1 MEITVGIDVSKARL
15 DVHVHPLGES
25 FAAGNDE
32 AGVAELVER
41 LGRLDGL
48 MCIGI
53 EASGR
58 YERLAVAELAGACLP
73 VVVLNPAQVR
83 HYAQA
88 IGLRAKTDPID
99 ARLIALFVEAVRPEP
114 RPMAERET
122 QDLAAL
128 MARRRQLVQ
137 MLAAE
142 RMRRAQAT
150 PGPVRLSLARVVTTL
165 EDALRELD
173 GNIDTTVRGTPVWR
187 DKEDL
192 LASVPGIGK
201 TIARTLL
208 AELPELG
215 SLSPKQ
221 IAALAGL
228 APYTRQS
235 GKWRGKSFIGGGRT
249 AVRTALFMGALV
261 AARYNPTLKAFRD
274 RLVAAGK
281 PKLVAI
287 IATARKLLTIL
298 NAIIRDQK
306 PWKTA

>member
-15 DVHVHPLGES
+15 DVFVHPVGES
-25 FAAGNDE
+25 FAVGNDE
-32 AGVAELVER
+32 ASVAALVER
-41 LGRLDGL
+41 LGKLDGL
-48 MCIGI
+48 ISIGI

-58 YERLAVAELAGACLP
+58 YERLAVAELAAAGLP

-83 HYAQA
+83 HYGHA
-88 IGLRAKTDPID
+88 IGQRAKTDPID
-99 ARLIALFVEAVRPEP
+99 ARLIARFIEAVRPEV
-114 RPMAERET
+114 RPMADAQT

-128 MARRRQLVQ
+128 MARRRQLVG

-142 RMRRAQAT
+142 RMRRQQAA
-150 PGPVRLSLARVVTTL
+150 PGVVRSSLARVVTAL
-165 EDALRELD
+165 EDNLRELD
-173 GNIDTTVRGTPVWR
+173 RHIDTSVRGTPVWR
-187 DKEDL
+187 DKENL

-274 RLVAAGK
+274 RLVANGK

-306 PWKTA
+306 PWTPA